1 MKKTKLYEI
10 HKSLGANMI
19 NFAGFKMPISYGSI
33 INEHKSVRNNVGIF
47 DISHMGQFLVEGK
60 NAEDFLQY
68 CCSNDVKKI
77 FIGRAQYN
85 YLPNLN
91 GGIIDDLIV
100 YKIEKEKFLLVVN
113 ASNIQKDWEHLKLLN
128 KEFNADLKNISDNV
142 SLLSIQ
148 GPNSIKL
155 LSKISDFNFGTL
167 KNYMNCITNVAGVKE
182 VIVASTGY
190 TGAGGYEIYCNNENV
205 RQIWDTLLNEGKELS
220 VLPIG
225 LGARDSLRL
234 EMGYCLYGNELNEQ
248 TTPIE
253 AGLSWITKHETCF
266 IGSNSIQDNLPSKK
280 LIALISEERAI
291 PRSGYKIF
299 SKEKKEVGLVTSG
312 GMSPC
317 LKKGIALAYVDYEM
331 RLEKE
336 FLIGIRDNFFIFEKT
351 KLPFYK
357 NGTYLK

>member
-33 INEHKSVRNNVGIF
+33 INEHNSVRNSVGVF

-100 YKIEKEKFLLVVN
+100 YKIEKDKFLLVVN
-113 ASNIQKDWEHLKLLN
+113 ASNIQKDWEHLNLLN
-128 KEFNADLKNISDNV
+128 KEFNSDLKNISDNV

-148 GPNSIKL
+148 GPNSNKL

-167 KNYMNCITNVAGVKE
+167 KNYMNCITDVAGVKE
-182 VIVASTGY
+182 VIVATTGY

-205 RQIWDTLLNEGKELS
+205 RQIWDTLLNEGKELN

-234 EMGYCLYGNELNEQ
+234 EMGYCLYGNEIDDN
-248 TTPIE
+248 TSPIE
-253 AGLSWITKHETCF
+253 AGLDWITKTETNF
-266 IGSNSIQDNLPSKK
+266 YGSNRIKEDIKLGFKYTIIGIKSENRIIPRRGNLILNSKK
-280 LIALISEERAI
+280 N
-291 PRSGYKIF
+291 KIG
-299 SKEKKEVGLVTSG
+299 KITSG
-312 GMSPC
+312 TFSPT
-317 LKKGIALAYVDYEM
+317 LKIP
-331 RLEKE
+331 
-336 FLIGIRDNFFIFEKT
+336 IGIGFILKNDINYNEEIFIDNKRKLFKARISS
-351 KLPFYK
+351 LPFI
-357 NGTYLK
+357 

>member
-234 EMGYCLYGNELNEQ
+234 EMGYCLYGNEIDDN
-248 TTPIE
+248 TSPIE
-253 AGLSWITKHETCF
+253 AGLDWITKTETNF
-266 IGSNSIQDNLPSKK
+266 YGSNRIKEDIKLGFKYTIIGIKSEDRIIPRRGNLILNSKK
-280 LIALISEERAI
+280 N
-291 PRSGYKIF
+291 KI
-299 SKEKKEVGLVTSG
+299 GRITSG
-312 GMSPC
+312 TFSPT
-317 LKKGIALAYVDYEM
+317 LKIP
-331 RLEKE
+331 
-336 FLIGIRDNFFIFEKT
+336 IGIGFISKDDINYDEEIFIDNKRKLFKARISS
-351 KLPFYK
+351 LPFI
-357 NGTYLK
+357 

>member
-113 ASNIQKDWEHLKLLN
+113 ASNIQKDWKHLKLLN

-205 RQIWDTLLNEGKELS
+205 RQIWDTLLNEGKELN

-234 EMGYCLYGNELNEQ
+234 EMGYCLYGNEIDDN
-248 TTPIE
+248 TSPIE
-253 AGLSWITKHETCF
+253 AGLDWITKTETNF
-266 IGSNSIQDNLPSKK
+266 YGSNRIKEDIKLGFKYTIIGIKSEDRIIPRRGNLILNSKK
-280 LIALISEERAI
+280 N
-291 PRSGYKIF
+291 KI
-299 SKEKKEVGLVTSG
+299 GRITSG
-312 GMSPC
+312 TFSPT
-317 LKKGIALAYVDYEM
+317 LKIP
-331 RLEKE
+331 
-336 FLIGIRDNFFIFEKT
+336 IGIGFMSKDDINYDEEIFIDNKRKLFKARISS
-351 KLPFYK
+351 LPFI
-357 NGTYLK
+357 

>member
-1 MKKTKLYEI
+1 MKKTKLYKV
-10 HKSLGANMI
+10 HKSLGGIMT
-19 NFAGFKMPISYGSI
+19 NFAGYEMPISYGSI
-33 INEHKSVRNNVGIF
+33 IKEHNCVRRGVGVF
-47 DISHMGQFLVEGK
+47 DVSHMGEFLVEGE

-68 CCSNDVKKI
+68 CCSNDIKKL
-77 FIGRAQYN
+77 FVGKAQYN
-85 YLPNLN
+85 YFPNLK
-91 GGIIDDLIV
+91 GGVIDDLIV
-100 YKIEKEKFLLVVN
+100 YKLEENKYLLVVN
-113 ASNIQKDWEHLKLLN
+113 ASNIKKDWDHLNLLN
-128 KEFNADLKNISDNV
+128 EKFKVDLKNISDNI

-148 GPNSIKL
+148 GPSSTKL
-155 LSKISDFNFGTL
+155 LDKISDFKLGTL
-167 KNYMNCITNVAGVKE
+167 NNYMNCVAEIAGIKN

-190 TGAGGYEIYCNNENV
+190 TGAGGYEIYCENKNV
-205 RQIWDTLLNEGKELS
+205 KHIWNILFEKGKEFNM
-220 VLPIG
+220 LPIG
-225 LGARDSLRL
+225 LAARDSLRI

-299 SKEKKEVGLVTSG
+299 SKEKKEVGVVTSG

-317 LKKGIALAYVDYEM
+317 LKKGIALAYVDYEI
-331 RLEKE
+331 RLENE

>member
-113 ASNIQKDWEHLKLLN
+113 ASNIQKDWKHLKLLN

-205 RQIWDTLLNEGKELS
+205 RQIWDTLLNEGKELN

-234 EMGYCLYGNELNEQ
+234 EMGYCLYGNEIDDN
-248 TTPIE
+248 TSPIE
-253 AGLSWITKHETCF
+253 AGLDWITKTETNF
-266 IGSNSIQDNLPSKK
+266 YGSNRIKEDIKLGFKYTIIGIKSEDRIIPRRGNLILNSKK
-280 LIALISEERAI
+280 N
-291 PRSGYKIF
+291 KI
-299 SKEKKEVGLVTSG
+299 GRITSG
-312 GMSPC
+312 TFSPT
-317 LKKGIALAYVDYEM
+317 LKIP
-331 RLEKE
+331 
-336 FLIGIRDNFFIFEKT
+336 IGIGFISKDDINYDEEIFIDNKRKLFKARISS
-351 KLPFYK
+351 LPFI
-357 NGTYLK
+357 

>member
-113 ASNIQKDWEHLKLLN
+113 ASNIQKDWKHLKLLN

-190 TGAGGYEIYCNNENV
+190 TGAGGFEIYCNNENV
-205 RQIWDTLLNEGKELS
+205 RQIWDTLLNEGKELN

-234 EMGYCLYGNELNEQ
+234 EMGYCLYGNEIDDN
-248 TTPIE
+248 TSPIE
-253 AGLSWITKHETCF
+253 AGLDWITKTETNF
-266 IGSNSIQDNLPSKK
+266 YGSNRIKEDIKLGFKYTIIGIKSEDRIIPRRGNLILNSKK
-280 LIALISEERAI
+280 N
-291 PRSGYKIF
+291 KI
-299 SKEKKEVGLVTSG
+299 GRITSG
-312 GMSPC
+312 TFSPT
-317 LKKGIALAYVDYEM
+317 LKIP
-331 RLEKE
+331 
-336 FLIGIRDNFFIFEKT
+336 IGIGFMSKDDINYDEEIFIDNKRKLFKARISS
-351 KLPFYK
+351 LPFI
-357 NGTYLK
+357 

>member
-205 RQIWDTLLNEGKELS
+205 RQIWDTLLNEGKELN

-234 EMGYCLYGNELNEQ
+234 EMGYCLYGNEIDDN
-248 TTPIE
+248 TSPIE
-253 AGLSWITKHETCF
+253 AGLDWITKTETNF
-266 IGSNSIQDNLPSKK
+266 YGSNRIKEDIKLGFKYTIIGIKSEDRIIPRRGNLILNSKK
-280 LIALISEERAI
+280 N
-291 PRSGYKIF
+291 KI
-299 SKEKKEVGLVTSG
+299 GRITSG
-312 GMSPC
+312 TFSPT
-317 LKKGIALAYVDYEM
+317 LKIP
-331 RLEKE
+331 
-336 FLIGIRDNFFIFEKT
+336 IGIGFISKDDINYDEEIFIDNKRKLFKARISS
-351 KLPFYK
+351 LPFI
-357 NGTYLK
+357 